1 MTQTLKQGDRGALVS
16 LLQLG
21 LQRAGQTPGALD
33 GIFGAQTAAAVRAFQ
48 AANAL
53 TPDGIAGARTHRALL
68 PYYTGFV
75 TRTIRAGD
83 TFSALARQ
91 YGKPFIASHSN
102 SHEVCGHTRNLRD
115 RHFAIIRELGGIV
128 GINLCPAF
136 LTDTNVRPAT
146 MDDIL
151 AHIDHFM
158 ELGGEDVV
166 GLGCDLDGTDLPEGF
181 SHIGEL
187 L

>member
-1 MTQTLKQGDRGALVS
+1 MTQILKQGDRGALVS

-21 LQRAGQTPGALD
+21 LTRAGQTPGAPD

-53 TPDGIAGARTHRALL
+53 TPDGIVGARTHRALL

-91 YGKPFIASHSN
+91 YG
-102 SHEVCGHTRNLRD
+102 
-115 RHFAIIRELGGIV
+115 
-128 GINLCPAF
+128 
-136 LTDTNVRPAT
+136 TNVDAIALANPYLAPERLPLGRALT
-146 MDDIL
+146 IPL
-151 AHIDHFM
+151 PFSLTPAHIPYPSA
-158 ELGGEDVV
+158 LRAY
-166 GLGCDLDGTDLPEGF
+166 TARALPAR
-181 SHIGEL
+181 SPMPAVR
-187 L
+187 

>member
-1 MTQTLKQGDRGALVS
+1 MTQILKQGDRGALVS

-21 LQRAGQTPGALD
+21 LKRAGQTPGAPD

-48 AANAL
+48 AASGL

-91 YGKPFIASHSN
+91 YGTSIGAVKSLLYR
-102 SHEVCGHTRNLRD
+102 TRQGLR
-115 RHFAIIRELGGIV
+115 
-128 GINLCPAF
+128 
-136 LTDTNVRPAT
+136 
-146 MDDIL
+146 
-151 AHIDHFM
+151 AHL
-158 ELGGEDVV
+158 EQ
-166 GLGCDLDGTDLPEGF
+166 EGF
-181 SHIGEL
+181 TV
-187 L
+187 